1 MGIERN
7 DGSVQSANTPVYDRM
22 AKNRIDRDHGIYR
35 CMITRVYFSDDP
47 ANLTFDNKQVTY
59 EAVILGGPKEGQ
71 IIPNVK
77 TMNDYGG
84 EFNYAEKI
92 YRPIETKE
100 LKQKRISEH
109 KGDIV
114 YIAFLQGNVK
124 APVILG
130 GGVHPLD
137 KDLTGAKKEEGFRVR
152 SEYNGVFEEINK
164 LGEYELRRKG
174 GELNTTTGVLTPG
187 KEFEARFK
195 LFKNKMLWEDPN
207 SSILFEKEELKLTI
221 SVGKGAIVET
231 FDGKAKKLTR
241 KVGDITIEE
250 DGAAKK
256 MTATI
261 GDSIM
266 VVDGSSKKITLTAG
280 STVIEIDGNSG
291 KIKLTGDFVDVG
303 KSVSDFAV
311 LFTEL
316 STAFNTHTHQ
326 YFPGPGG
333 PTPTTPPMAPL
344 LQTVG
349 STSVKL
355 QP

>member
-1 MGIERN
+1 MGQERQ
-7 DGSVQSANTPVYDRM
+7 DGSVRSANTPVYSQQ
-22 AKNRIDRDHGIYR
+22 AKTRVDKDHGIYR
-35 CMITRVYFSDDP
+35 CMVTRVYFTDDDQ
-47 ANLTFDNKQVTY
+47 NLTFDNKQVTY
-59 EAVILGGPKEGQ
+59 DCVILGGPKEGQ

-77 TMNDYGG
+77 AMNAYGG

-92 YRPIETKE
+92 YRPIETKALNE
-100 LKQKRISEH
+100 KRLSEH

-114 YIAFLQGNVK
+114 YVGFLQGNTR
-124 APVILG
+124 AGVIIG

-137 KDLTGAKKEEGFRVR
+137 KDLTGAKKADGFRVR

-164 LGEYELRRKG
+164 SGEYELRRKG
-174 GELNTTTGVLTPG
+174 GELNTTTGVFAPG

-195 LFKNKMLWEDPN
+195 LFKNKMIWEDPN
-207 SSILFEKEELKLTI
+207 SSILFEKEEQRITT

-231 FDGKAKKLTR
+231 LDGKNKKITR
-241 KVGDITIEE
+241 KVGDISIEE
-250 DGAAKK
+250 DGAGKK
-256 MTATI
+256 LTATL
-261 GDSIM
+261 GNAVM
-266 VVDGSSKKITLTAG
+266 VIDGNSNKITFTAG
-280 STVIEIDGNSG
+280 STIIEVDGGSG
-291 KIKLTGDFVDVG
+291 KISLKGAFVDVG
-303 KSVSDFAV
+303 ESVSDFAV

-316 STAFNTHTHQ
+316 ATAFNTHTHQ

-349 STSVKL
+349 STTVKL